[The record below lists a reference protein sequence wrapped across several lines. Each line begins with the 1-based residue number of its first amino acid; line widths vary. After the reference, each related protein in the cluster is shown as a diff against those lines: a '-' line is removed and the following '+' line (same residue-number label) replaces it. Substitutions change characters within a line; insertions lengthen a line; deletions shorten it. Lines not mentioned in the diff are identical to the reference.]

1 MVVIFWKIELTTDG
15 PRQFLQWMPPDLFL
29 VAGVQ
34 KSIETLDPTIPLQ
47 HQTFS
52 TQSKSRCETKSLNHK
67 VNNFWCFV
75 CMWVMHIAC
84 VQCVRTMCTCSQEK
98 SRKRLKRSVF
108 NRNFAV
114 RIMLEQSH
122 CQNIHSQS
130 QNRFFKE
137 FTIFLK
143 IVPKKLPFA

>member
-1 MVVIFWKIELTTDG
+1 MVVIFQLMVVIFWKIELTTDG

-84 VQCVRTMCTCSQEK
+84 VQCVRTMCIHVHKKNPDHLYSLINHWRTTD
-98 SRKRLKRSVF
+98 
-108 NRNFAV
+108 
-114 RIMLEQSH
+114 
-122 CQNIHSQS
+122 NISYH
-130 QNRFFKE
+130 
-137 FTIFLK
+137 IFSESW
-143 IVPKKLPFA
+143 